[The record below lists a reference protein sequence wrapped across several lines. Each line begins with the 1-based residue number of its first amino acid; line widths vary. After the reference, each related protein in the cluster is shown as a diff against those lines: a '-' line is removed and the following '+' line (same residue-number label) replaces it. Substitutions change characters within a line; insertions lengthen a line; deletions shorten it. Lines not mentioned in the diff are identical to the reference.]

1 MSGLYRKAARYAV
14 ASALGLSVVWACGF
28 DNSLRMYLYTRFW
41 QPFAKSGASFAKPV
55 HARPDPFAGMR
66 KVEGT
71 TSLERLRAAYQSIA
85 AQTFDEM
92 ALAKA
97 VAEAR
102 STASSL
108 SRRDREEMDLIDAKI
123 DLRLGSPDSPERL
136 NNAKKKL
143 QAFLRTARDPLWRSE
158 ARGWLAH
165 IHYVLGEQTAAGKIY
180 LDELNR
186 RDSNLSRETLLNSL
200 RLTYGYDG
208 HDGLLADLEAYFDT
222 PEHAAFAIS
231 MVTNPR
237 WDQEGD
243 SQWSSQNNQAPVVR
257 VAAPPWERI
266 NTLLLKHSRL
276 FATERGAALLTE
288 LGMRIALRAGEPE
301 AVLKIAAK
309 TPDDASVRT
318 QPDFLWI
325 LASANFLLQKFE
337 AAEQPLLP
345 LFESRRSDRRY
356 RTAAAYALCG
366 VFSKTANFVEQV
378 RMALWLR
385 ANADG
390 TAWDPPRVSLD
401 DMTIYW
407 AMSGFD
413 LGILLDI
420 DAPNDALE
428 AFVEKYPSAKQ
439 IRLVR
444 YAIAVR
450 LARAGKYNESAA
462 IYDRIGARSRAIR
475 MRQLAALK
483 AEAER
488 PGIGPTEQVEA
499 KYRLA
504 EFLFDH
510 STGVYFNNTLWTGLQ
525 RYALIAETDSRLTR
539 KERVR
544 LIAAERQLKDQQ
556 EEYWRAYHVLRE
568 VIRESG
574 STPLGRQAAQLALRC
589 LRRINTERFGR
600 EEEIRKAD
608 IELTRWLQRRG

>member
-1 MSGLYRKAARYAV
+1 MSSLYRKAARYAV
-14 ASALGLSVVWACGF
+14 AGALGLSVVGACGF

-55 HARPDPFAGMR
+55 PARSDPYAGMR

-71 TSLERLRAAYQSIA
+71 TPLERLRAAYQSIA
-85 AQTFDEM
+85 AQKFEEM
-92 ALAKA
+92 ALAGA

-102 STASSL
+102 SAAPSL
-108 SRRDREEMDLIDAKI
+108 SRRDREEVDLIDAKI
-123 DLRLGSPDSPERL
+123 DMRLGSPDSPERL
-136 NNAKKKL
+136 HLAKQKL
-143 QAFLRTARDPLWRSE
+143 QAFLRSARDPRWRSE

-165 IHYVLGEQTAAGKIY
+165 IHYLLDEQTAAGKIY

-208 HDGLLADLEAYFDT
+208 HDALLANLEAYFDT

-231 MVTNPR
+231 MITNPR
-237 WDQEGD
+237 WDREGD
-243 SQWSSQNNQAPVVR
+243 SEWNSQNNQAPVVK

-266 NTLLLKHSRL
+266 NMLLLKHSRL

-301 AVLKIAAK
+301 TAIKIAAK
-309 TPDDASVRT
+309 TPDEASVRT
-318 QPDFLWI
+318 QPDFLWM
-325 LASANFLLQKFE
+325 LGSANFLLQKFE
-337 AAEQPLLP
+337 AAEQPLLT
-345 LFESRRSDRRY
+345 LFESRKSDIRH

-366 VFSKTANFVEQV
+366 VYSKTGNVVEQI

-385 ANADG
+385 ANAAG
-390 TAWDPPRVSLD
+390 TAWDPPRVALD

-413 LGILLDI
+413 LGILLDV
-420 DAPNDALE
+420 DAPDDALE
-428 AFVEKYPSAKQ
+428 AFVEKYPAAKQ

-450 LARAGKYNESAA
+450 SARAGKYSESAA
-462 IYDRIGARSRAIR
+462 IYDLIGARSRAIR

-488 PGIGPTEQVEA
+488 LGISPTEQLEA
-499 KYRLA
+499 KYRVA
-504 EFLFDH
+504 EFLSDH
-510 STGVYFNNTLWTGLQ
+510 STGVYFNNTLWGGLQ
-525 RYALIAETDSRLTR
+525 RYALNAETDSRLTR
-539 KERVR
+539 KERIR

-556 EEYWRAYHVLRE
+556 EEYWRAYHLLRE
-568 VIRESG
+568 IMDESG
-574 STPLGRQAAQLALRC
+574 STSISRQAAQRALRC

-608 IELTRWLQRRG
+608 IELTRQLQRGG